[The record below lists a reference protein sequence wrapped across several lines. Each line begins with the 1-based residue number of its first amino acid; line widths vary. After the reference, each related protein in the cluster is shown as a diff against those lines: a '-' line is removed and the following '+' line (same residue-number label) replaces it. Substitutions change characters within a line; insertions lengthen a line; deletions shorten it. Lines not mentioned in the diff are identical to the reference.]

1 MQFLAGVDEVGRG
14 CLAGPVISSAVILDQ
29 DNPILGLRDSKLL
42 SEKKREELF
51 SIIKSMS
58 LDHTIGSASHIEID
72 KVNILNATM
81 LSMKRAIEKL
91 KYGCVKVYVDGNQ
104 CPEIDKKLQI
114 KIESKIG
121 GDKIY
126 PCISAASIIAKVTRD
141 RYMREMHL
149 IYPHYGFNRNKGYP
163 TKEHLDAI
171 LTHGPTPIH
180 RLTFK
185 PELYD

>member
-1 MQFLAGVDEVGRG
+1 MEFLAGVDEVGRG

-51 SIIKSMS
+51 TIIKSMS
-58 LDHTIGSASHIEID
+58 LDYTIGSASHLEID
-72 KVNILNATM
+72 KINILNATM

-91 KYGCVKVYVDGNQ
+91 KNECIKVYVDGNQ
-104 CPEIDKKLQI
+104 CPEIDKTLQI
-114 KIESKIG
+114 EMESKIG

-126 PCISAASIIAKVTRD
+126 PCISAASIMAKVTRD
-141 RYMREMHL
+141 CYMREMHL
-149 IYPHYGFNRNKGYP
+149 IYPHYGFDRNKGYP

-171 LTHGPTPIH
+171 LIYGPTPIH
-180 RLTFK
+180 RLSFK

>member
-1 MQFLAGVDEVGRG
+1 MEFLAGVDEVGRG

-51 SIIKSMS
+51 TIIKSMS
-58 LDHTIGSASHIEID
+58 LDYTIGSASHLEID
-72 KVNILNATM
+72 KINILNATM

-91 KYGCVKVYVDGNQ
+91 KNEYIKVYVDGNQ

-114 KIESKIG
+114 KIESRIG

-126 PCISAASIIAKVTRD
+126 PCISAASIMAKVTRD
-141 RYMREMHL
+141 CYMREMHL
-149 IYPHYGFNRNKGYP
+149 IYPHYGFDRNKGYP

-171 LTHGPTPIH
+171 LIYGPTPIH
-180 RLTFK
+180 RLSFK